1 MREDVKIKR
10 QWSIRTFRDIVFP
23 AMIKEE
29 WIPIGT
35 VIYKDESELDK
46 EDKLGGIDCLLNTP
60 SGNLISLAIRI
71 QDSDENLY
79 DSFTVRAELVS
90 GARTEFIKRKE
101 AIEKK
106 YVRPD
111 KVLQAY
117 VSKKTNRLDSMFMM
131 NQEDLIEYI
140 ENGIEGLDYKT
151 KIAPDG
157 NKFYVVFI
165 VSLIKYSINI
175 FKRKE

>member
-1 MREDVKIKR
+1 MRENVKIKR
-10 QWSIRTFRDIVFP
+10 QWSIRTFKDIVFP

-29 WIPIGT
+29 WVPIGT
-35 VIYKDESELDK
+35 VIYKDESELDE
-46 EDKLGGIDCLLNTP
+46 EDKLGGIDCLLKTP
-60 SGNLISLAIRI
+60 DGNLISLAIRI

-79 DSFTVRAELVS
+79 DSFTVRAELTS
-90 GARTEFIKRKE
+90 GARTEFAKRKE

-140 ENGIEGLDYKT
+140 VNGIEGFDYAT

-157 NKFYVVFI
+157 NKFFI
-165 VSLIKYSINI
+165 VYILKLFKYEIKI
-175 FKRKE
+175 FKDL